1 MSENGAFLRRR
12 RVAARRRP
20 GGRVRA
26 VTAIAFVAAAGLGL
40 VRLSGKTLVVERL
53 EISGNRR
60 ARTEEVLSALAPWVG
75 RNLLTLDLSPL
86 AERLSA
92 HPWIEGVTISKR
104 FPDGLA
110 VRVSER
116 RAVALLRETDG
127 LWWLANDGRPIAP
140 YDPRDDRADYIL
152 VTAERRVLSEAVGLL
167 ADLSGGEPEYFSALS
182 EITALPGGGFG
193 MMDSI
198 FRTPVRVLRK
208 DAPEKIRALLD
219 ARSLIETRG
228 WEARAID
235 LRFADR
241 IVLVGAYG
249 VGSSL

>member
-1 MSENGAFLRRR
+1 MPDNGPFLRRG

-20 GGRVRA
+20 SGRVRA
-26 VTAIAFVAAAGLGL
+26 VVIAALVAAAGLGL
-40 VRLSGKTLVVERL
+40 VHLFGKTLVVERL
-53 EISGNRR
+53 AISGNRR
-60 ARTEEVLSALAPWVG
+60 ARTEEVLATLSPWVG

-86 AERLSA
+86 ADRLSA
-92 HPWIEGVTISKR
+92 HPWIERVTISKR

-110 VRVSER
+110 VRVAER
-116 RAVALLRETDG
+116 RAVALLREADR
-127 LWWLANDGRPIAP
+127 LWWLGSDGRAIAP
-140 YDPRDDRADYIL
+140 YDPRDDRSEYIL
-152 VTAERRVLSEAVGLL
+152 VSAERRVLGEAVGLL
-167 ADLSGGEPEYFSALS
+167 EDLSGEEPEYFSALS

-208 DAPEKIRALLD
+208 DAPKKIRALLD
-219 ARSLIETRG
+219 ARALIETRR

>member
-1 MSENGAFLRRR
+1 VSENGAFLRRR

-20 GGRVRA
+20 AGRVRA
-26 VTAIAFVAAAGLGL
+26 VLSAVLIAAAALGL
-40 VRLSGKTLVVERL
+40 VRFFGKTLVVERL
-53 EISGNRR
+53 EIAGNRR
-60 ARTEEVLSALAPWVG
+60 ARTGEVLSALSPWVG

-86 AERLSA
+86 ARRVAS
-92 HPWIEGVTISKR
+92 HPWIERVTISKR

-116 RAVALLRETDG
+116 RAVALLREADR
-127 LWWLANDGRPIAP
+127 LWWLGSDGRPIAP
-140 YDPRDDRADYIL
+140 YDPRDDRSDYIL
-152 VTAERRVLSEAVGLL
+152 VSAERRVLAEAVGLL
-167 ADLSGGEPEYFSALS
+167 EDLSGGEPEYFSALS

-193 MMDSI
+193 MMDSV

-219 ARSLIETRG
+219 ARSLIESRG